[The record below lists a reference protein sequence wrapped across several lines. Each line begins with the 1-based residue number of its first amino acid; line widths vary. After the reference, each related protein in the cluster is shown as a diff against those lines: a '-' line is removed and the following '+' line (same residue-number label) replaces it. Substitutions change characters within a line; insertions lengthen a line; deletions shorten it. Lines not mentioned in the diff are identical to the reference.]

1 MKAEY
6 KNAKLSKKKICSA
19 YLNLLVNKGKSFTVT
34 DIVKLTNINRG
45 TFYLHYSSIKDVEQA
60 IEEDLANN
68 FKSLERDF
76 RQVEIDKSPEI
87 IVKKLNEILSKDLDY
102 YKLLIKAKD
111 STYLIDKIKNYL
123 FKSISNNFMIMR
135 YVMNYEN
142 FKIIVQYIVSGVLDT
157 YIDWFKANINCTL
170 EELSAI
176 LCKIIKGGLR
186 GYLSYAY

>member
-157 YIDWFKANINCTL
+157 YIDWFKGNINCTL